1 MYDHFIWKT
10 PCFKLLKKELILL
23 GFIVF
28 VAISS
33 APVFAS
39 NAQVNITNS
48 NSTKECTYTPSCFLP
63 YQVTVSLGDTVT
75 WINNDN
81 KTHTVTTGTSNYGP
95 VGTFDS
101 GNIEHGKSF
110 TQFFGTIG
118 KYRYFDKINPWVT
131 GIILV
136 ETGKPSHA
144 ELAWVNG
151 SLNLSDQFGKNTS
164 APIMGHPTTITKNIT
179 NSGNTDANAITF
191 RLKIKTDTGYLVYD
205 KIIKANIGARQTVPI
220 SFSWLPEK
228 SGIYNLFFD
237 ANSSNQIGD
246 TNENNDIT
254 FDTMIVSNGTISY
267 VTNPTFNN
275 NTVNN
280 NTTAVP
286 EFGPSA
292 SIILIIALIL
302 ITIFSSKLKFV
313 RY

>member
-1 MYDHFIWKT
+1 M
-10 PCFKLLKKELILL
+10 KKELILL

-39 NAQVNITNS
+39 NAQVYITNS
-48 NSTKECTYTPSCFLP
+48 TSTKECAYTPSCFLP
-63 YQVTVSLGDTVT
+63 YQVTISLGDTVT
-75 WINNDN
+75 WINIDN
-81 KTHTVTTGTSNYGP
+81 KTHTVTTGTSNFGP
-95 VGTFDS
+95 VGIYDS
-101 GNIEHGKSF
+101 GYIEPGKSF
-110 TQFFGTIG
+110 TQFFGSIG
-118 KYRYFDKINPWVT
+118 KYRYFDKTNPWVT
-131 GIILV
+131 GIVLV

-151 SLNLSDQFGKNTS
+151 SLNILDKFGNNTS
-164 APIMGHPTTITKNIT
+164 TPIAGQPITITKDIT

-191 RLKIKTDTGYLVYD
+191 RLKIKTDTNYLVYD

-228 SGIYNLFFD
+228 SGGYHLFFD

-246 TNENNDIT
+246 TNENNDIA
-254 FDTMIVSNGTISY
+254 FDTIMIVSNGTISY
-267 VTNPTFNN
+267 VTNSTFNN
-275 NTVNN
+275 NTAS
-280 NTTAVP
+280 AVP

-292 SIILIIALIL
+292 SIILVTALIL
-302 ITIFSSKLKFV
+302 ITVFSSKLKFV

>member
-1 MYDHFIWKT
+1 M
-10 PCFKLLKKELILL
+10 KKELILL

-39 NAQVNITNS
+39 NAQVYITNS
-48 NSTKECTYTPSCFLP
+48 TSTKECAYTPSCFLP
-63 YQVTVSLGDTVT
+63 YQVTISLGDTVT
-75 WINNDN
+75 WINIDN
-81 KTHTVTTGTSNYGP
+81 KTHTVTTGTTNFGP

-101 GNIEHGKSF
+101 GYIEPGKSF
-110 TQFFGTIG
+110 TQFFGSIG
-118 KYRYFDKINPWVT
+118 KYRYFDKTNPWVT
-131 GIILV
+131 GIVLV

-151 SLNLSDQFGKNTS
+151 SLNILDKFGNNTS
-164 APIMGHPTTITKNIT
+164 IPIAGQPITIAKDIT
-179 NSGNTDANAITF
+179 NSGNTDANAIMF
-191 RLKIKTDTGYLVYD
+191 RLKIKTDTNYLVYD
-205 KIIKANIGARQTVPI
+205 KIVKANISARQTVPI

-228 SGIYNLFFD
+228 SGSYHLFFEAD
-237 ANSSNQIGD
+237 PSNPIGD

-254 FDTMIVSNGTISY
+254 FDTLIVSNGTISY
-267 VTNPTFNN
+267 MVNSTL
-275 NTVNN
+275 NN

-292 SIILIIALIL
+292 SIILVTAIIL
-302 ITIFSSKLKFV
+302 IIVFSSKLKFA